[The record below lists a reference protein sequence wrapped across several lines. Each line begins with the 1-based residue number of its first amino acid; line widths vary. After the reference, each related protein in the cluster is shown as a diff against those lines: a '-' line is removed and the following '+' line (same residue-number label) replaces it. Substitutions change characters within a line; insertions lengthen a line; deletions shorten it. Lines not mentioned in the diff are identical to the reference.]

1 LAEPLPSAVDSAH
14 PTEEAAVA
22 TLSEEEV
29 REALRRLP
37 GWRSEGAAIAKEFT
51 FDGGFMGSVGYVN
64 RLAEA
69 AEAADHH
76 PDLTISW
83 NTVTVSWSTHSQGG
97 VTEND
102 LRMAAEADRLAAA

>member
-1 LAEPLPSAVDSAH
+1 M
-14 PTEEAAVA
+14 A

-29 REALRRLP
+29 RQALRQLP
-37 GWRSEGAAIAKEFT
+37 GWRSEGAAIVKEFT

-102 LRMAAEADRLAAA
+102 LKMAAEADRLASS

>member
-1 LAEPLPSAVDSAH
+1 
-14 PTEEAAVA
+14 VA

-29 REALRRLP
+29 REALRGLP
-37 GWRSEGAAIAKEFT
+37 GWRSEGAAIVKEFT
-51 FDGGFMGSVGYVN
+51 FEGGFMGSVGYVN

-76 PDLTISW
+76 PDLAISW
-83 NTVTVSWSTHSQGG
+83 NTVTVTWSTHSQGG

-102 LRMAAEADRLAAA
+102 IRMAAEADRLAS

>member
-1 LAEPLPSAVDSAH
+1 M
-14 PTEEAAVA
+14 A

-29 REALRRLP
+29 RQALRQLP
-37 GWRSEGAAIAKEFT
+37 GWRAEGAAIVKDFS

-69 AEAADHH
+69 NHH

-83 NTVTVSWSTHSQGG
+83 DTVTVSWSTHSQGG

-102 LRMAAEADRLAAA
+102 LKMAAEADRLASA

>member
-1 LAEPLPSAVDSAH
+1 M
-14 PTEEAAVA
+14 A

-29 REALRRLP
+29 RQALRQLP
-37 GWRSEGAAIAKEFT
+37 GWRAEGAAIVKEFT

-83 NTVTVSWSTHSQGG
+83 DRVTVAWSTHSQGG
-97 VTEND
+97 VTESD
-102 LRMAAEADRLAAA
+102 LKMAAEADRLASA

>member
-1 LAEPLPSAVDSAH
+1 MAV
-14 PTEEAAVA
+14 
-22 TLSEEEV
+22 LSDDEV
-29 REALRRLP
+29 RQALGGLP
-37 GWRSEGAAIAKEFT
+37 GWRREGDAIVKEFT

-83 NTVTVSWSTHSQGG
+83 NTVTVAWSTHSQGG
-97 VTEND
+97 ITEND
-102 LRMAAEADRLAAA
+102 VRMAGEADRLATA

>member
-1 LAEPLPSAVDSAH
+1 M
-14 PTEEAAVA
+14 A

-29 REALRRLP
+29 RQALRQLP
-37 GWRSEGAAIAKEFT
+37 GWRSEGAAIVKEFT

-69 AEAADHH
+69 AEEADHH
-76 PDLTISW
+76 PDLTIAW
-83 NTVTVSWSTHSQGG
+83 NRVTVSWSTHSQGG

-102 LRMAAEADRLAAA
+102 LKMAAEADRLASS